1 MFLATENVELQVPLV
16 DEFPPK
22 PEEGDNG
29 EDEEETIEVG
39 LEEET
44 YLLTQGKKTLIRR

>member
-1 MFLATENVELQVPLV
+1 MLFLVTENVELQVPLV
-16 DEFPPK
+16 DE
-22 PEEGDNG
+22 PEEGGDG

-44 YLLTQGKKTLIRR
+44 YLTQGKKTLIRR

>member
-1 MFLATENVELQVPLV
+1 MLFLATENVELQVPLV

-22 PEEGDNG
+22 PEEGDDG

-44 YLLTQGKKTLIRR
+44 YLTQGKRTLIRR